1 MRKLREL
8 YDEDNQDVKKD
19 PWDKGKY
26 PGPYHP
32 KTDTL
37 LVISGVD
44 ELGDEDDP
52 GPTLSEEEDKDMV
65 KISRK
70 EYEDLCRKAG
80 M

>member
-1 MRKLREL
+1 MMRSLKDL
-8 YDEDNQDVKKD
+8 YEDEKPSKD
-19 PWDKGKY
+19 PWEKGKF

-32 KTDTL
+32 DTV
-37 LVISGVD
+37 LVIAGESD
-44 ELGDEDDP
+44 DDLGDEDDP
-52 GPTLSEEEDKDMV
+52 GPTMPDTEGQDMV